1 MSQEDARGLG
11 KTTDFMRAVSILF
24 LVMNVYYFCYP
35 FFHRLGCTN
44 GMADRILLNLQPG
57 HGAVHPFAGDQVL
70 LPDVP
75 PLLRNGGQGTQ
86 TDGDVPPAHRLCP
99 HLRAVVLFLKRA
111 AAHFPV
117 GHPACHAAV
126 RLRRHRGLHLP
137 PDRRHVGRPPSG
149 KPADG

>member
-24 LVMNVYYFCYP
+24 LVMNVYFCYP

-44 GMADRILLNLQPG
+44 GMVDRILLNLQRDTG
-57 HGAVHPFAGDQVL
+57 LFTHSLVTKSFCLMFLFFSAMGARGRRELEMSRRRIGCILIFGL
-70 LPDVP
+70 S
-75 PLLRNGGQGTQ
+75 
-86 TDGDVPPAHRLCP
+86 
-99 HLRAVVLFLKRA
+99 
-111 AAHFPV
+111 FPV

-126 RLRRHRGLHLP
+126 RLCRHRGLHLP
-137 PDRRHVGRPPSG
+137 PDRRHVGRPPFR